1 MRDAFYNNA
10 LSKANLRK
18 AVTSRMPKVRE
29 AKLRAKMSSRVLL
42 NFRHLS
48 SAKTFPSPP
57 VRQCGRKFPRKLLLS
72 VPVTDDS
79 RKTCVF
85 RKLIFHPLSP
95 CASRLSKNCYR
106 MFFAKTSRF
115 PQNFLENSWFC
126 NMLWLVIDVLLHIA
140 SCGEIEK
147 IKSHSGL

>member
-1 MRDAFYNNA
+1 MCFKNHYQLVQGCNNVIIVRKIITIIITMIFFDYNA
-10 LSKANLRK
+10 LSKANFRK
-18 AVTSRMPKVRE
+18 AVTSRMPEVRE
-29 AKLRAKMSSRVLL
+29 AKLRAKMSTRVLL
-42 NFRHLS
+42 NFCHLS
-48 SAKTFPSPP
+48 SAKTFPSRP

-106 MFFAKTSRF
+106 MFF
-115 PQNFLENSWFC
+115 C
-126 NMLWLVIDVLLHIA
+126 
-140 SCGEIEK
+140 
-147 IKSHSGL
+147 

>member
-48 SAKTFPSPP
+48 SAKTFPSRP

-79 RKTCVF
+79 AETCVF
-85 RKLIFHPLSP
+85 QKLIFHPLLLRV
-95 CASRLSKNCYR
+95 CRFIRELVKKIVIYLSHDVEAFCCQKLVYI
-106 MFFAKTSRF
+106 FF
-115 PQNFLENSWFC
+115 
-126 NMLWLVIDVLLHIA
+126 
-140 SCGEIEK
+140 
-147 IKSHSGL
+147 

>member
-1 MRDAFYNNA
+1 MIFFDYNA
-10 LSKANLRK
+10 LSKANFRK
-18 AVTSRMPKVRE
+18 AVTSRMPEVRE
-29 AKLRAKMSSRVLL
+29 AKLRAKMSTRVLL

-48 SAKTFPSPP
+48 SAKTFPSRP

-95 CASRLSKNCYR
+95 CASGLSKNCYR
-106 MFFAKTSRF
+106 MFFLLK
-115 PQNFLENSWFC
+115 
-126 NMLWLVIDVLLHIA
+126 LHIY
-140 SCGEIEK
+140 STDPGKTHGSVICCGWSLTSFYILHRVTK
-147 IKSHSGL
+147 LKFKKSFWTD